1 MKELW
6 NFFDKARSEL
16 RTNEIFE
23 LATVMIVIEE
33 ADVLRHIASKV
44 NVIDEL
50 LWQIKNLK
58 YSDLVKEQ
66 LMKNITTLASK
77 VKSSM
82 LIDLL
87 LDMAKTLE
95 VYKAIDVFDSLIDRS
110 EELIGVMKAS
120 KAQTAIVGQYFNV
133 ESNSKVFSGRIG
145 KGYEISQLLSSKKD
159 IAIYAQDFVLEDLI
173 IAEIRLRLLDH
184 KNVQLKQGNI
194 LTSPIFVNEKFD
206 YVVDTPRFGYRPKD
220 DEIEQLKL
228 DSRFSYY
235 GIPSKINAD
244 LGFVVAGTQVLNEQG
259 KGAFYLT
266 TGALSRGGADQ
277 KIRERFIE
285 KDEIDVVIEFPSGLL
300 APAKSIS
307 TALLLVNKS
316 KCEKAKGNIL
326 FINTTKFAKAERRKT
341 ILTEEGLSKIMSIIE
356 NRQEVKGGS
365 KIVNRS
371 DLVDFE
377 LLPSRYVFDNEI
389 ELDDYGLV
397 EINLAAYDRLKTIA
411 LKNIAKIYRGFNA
424 SPKDE
429 NATGNVALLKIADI
443 VEGEIPEAGLA
454 RYQLGGRVKLDNY
467 RLQKGDIV
475 LSIRGQLKLAIFE
488 SDRDDV
494 LLSQNFVGIRCNPEF
509 NPHFVKLYLES
520 PIMQF
525 IMQNSLTG
533 STILNLS
540 VKDIEEFKIPLLP
553 LDEQQKIVQECKK
566 KQKEL
571 KEKLKEILRELQK
584 TKLNAYEQMG
594 IGQTFTIK

>member
-1 MKELW
+1 
-6 NFFDKARSEL
+6 
-16 RTNEIFE
+16 
-23 LATVMIVIEE
+23 MIVIEKAE
-33 ADVLRHIASKV
+33 VLRNIAGGV
-44 NVIDEL
+44 NVIDKL
-50 LWQIKNLK
+50 LRKIKYLE
-58 YSDLVKEQ
+58 YSDLVKEK
-66 LMKNITTLASK
+66 LMKKVTTIASK
-77 VKSSM
+77 VKPSM
-82 LIDLL
+82 LIDLM

-95 VYKAIDVFDSLIDRS
+95 VYKAIEVLDSLVEQA
-110 EELIGVMKAS
+110 EEIVGIMKAS
-120 KAQTAIVGQYFNV
+120 NEQTAIVDQYFNV

-145 KGYEISQLLSSKKD
+145 KGFEISQLLSNKKD
-159 IAIYAQDFVLEDLI
+159 VAIYAQDFVTEDLI
-173 IAEIRLRLLDH
+173 IAEIRLRLLGH
-184 KNVQLKQGNI
+184 KNVEMKRGNI
-194 LTSPIFVNEKFD
+194 LTSPLFKNEKFD
-206 YVVDTPRFGYRPKD
+206 YVVDTPRFGYKPKN

-228 DSRFSYY
+228 DPRFSFY
-235 GIPSKINAD
+235 GTPSKMNAD

-300 APAKSIS
+300 APATSIS
-307 TALLLVNKS
+307 TALLLVNKN
-316 KCEKAKGNIL
+316 KCDKAEGNIL
-326 FINTTKFAKAERRKT
+326 FINATKFVKAERRKT
-341 ILTEEGLSKIMSIIE
+341 VLTDEGISKIMSIIE
-356 NRQEVKGGS
+356 NRQEVKGVS
-365 KIVNRS
+365 KIVDRN

-389 ELDDYGLV
+389 ELDEYGKV
-397 EINLAAYDRLKTIA
+397 EINMAAYDQLETVA

-429 NATGNVALLKIADI
+429 SATGNVALLKISDI
-443 VEGEIPEAGLA
+443 VEGEILEAGLT

-494 LLSQNFVGIRCNPEF
+494 LLSQNFVGIRCHSEF
-509 NPHFVKLYLES
+509 NPHLVKLYLES

-525 IMQNSLTG
+525 IMNNSLTG

-553 LDEQQKIVQECKK
+553 LDEQQKIIEEYNE

-571 KEKLKEILRELQK
+571 KLKLEGILRELQII
-584 TKLNAYEQMG
+584 KLNAYEYMG
-594 IGQTFTIK
+594 IRQTFIIK

>member
-16 RTNEIFE
+16 RTDEIFE
-23 LATVMIVIEE
+23 LATVMIVIEK
-33 ADVLRHIASKV
+33 ADVLRNIAGDV
-44 NVIDEL
+44 NVIDKL
-50 LWQIKNLK
+50 LWQIKNLE
-58 YSDLVKEQ
+58 YSDLVKEK
-66 LMKNITTLASK
+66 LMKKVTTIASK

-82 LIDLL
+82 LIDLM

-95 VYKAIDVFDSLIDRS
+95 VYKAIEVFDSLVEQA
-110 EELIGVMKAS
+110 EEIIGNMKAS
-120 KAQTAIVGQYFNV
+120 KAQTAIVSQYFNV

-145 KGYEISQLLSSKKD
+145 KGFEISQLLSNKKD
-159 IAIYAQDFVLEDLI
+159 IAIYAQDFVSEDLI
-173 IAEIRLRLLDH
+173 IAEIRLRLLGH
-184 KNVQLKQGNI
+184 KNFEMKRGNI
-194 LTSPIFVNEKFD
+194 LTSPLFKNEKFD
-206 YVVDTPRFGYRPKD
+206 YVLDTPRFGYKPKN

-228 DSRFSYY
+228 DPRFSFY
-235 GIPSKINAD
+235 GIPSKMNAD

-266 TGALSRGGADQ
+266 TGALFRGGADQ

-300 APAKSIS
+300 APATSIS
-307 TALLLVNKS
+307 TALLLINKN

-326 FINTTKFAKAERRKT
+326 FINATKFAKAERRKT
-341 ILTEEGLSKIMSIIE
+341 VLTEEGLSKIISIIE
-356 NRQEVKGGS
+356 NRQEVKGIS
-365 KIVNRS
+365 KIVDRN

-389 ELDDYGLV
+389 ELDEYGKV
-397 EINLAAYDRLKTIA
+397 EINLAAYDQLKTIA
-411 LKNIAKIYRGFNA
+411 LKNIAQIYRGFNA

-429 NATGNVALLKIADI
+429 SATGNVALLKISDI
-443 VEGEIPEAGLA
+443 VEGEILEAGLT

-494 LLSQNFVGIRCNPEF
+494 LLSQNFVGIRCHSEF

-520 PIMQF
+520 PTMQF

-540 VKDIEEFKIPLLP
+540 VKDIEGFKIPLLP
-553 LDEQQKIVQECKK
+553 LDEQQKIVQEYNE

-571 KEKLKEILRELQK
+571 KVKLEEILRELRT

-594 IGQTFTIK
+594 IRQTFTIK

>member
-1 MKELW
+1 MKELL

-16 RTNEIFE
+16 RKEEIFD
-23 LATVMIVIEE
+23 LATVMIVIEKAE
-33 ADVLRHIASKV
+33 VLRNIAGGV
-44 NVIDEL
+44 NVIDKL
-50 LWQIKNLK
+50 LRKIKYLE
-58 YSDLVKEQ
+58 YSDLVKEK
-66 LMKNITTLASK
+66 LMKKVTTIASK
-77 VKSSM
+77 VKPSM
-82 LIDLL
+82 LIDLM

-95 VYKAIDVFDSLIDRS
+95 VYKAIEVLDSLVEQA
-110 EELIGVMKAS
+110 EEIVGIMKAS
-120 KAQTAIVGQYFNV
+120 NEQTAIVDQYFNV

-145 KGYEISQLLSSKKD
+145 KGFEISQLLSNKKD
-159 IAIYAQDFVLEDLI
+159 VAIYAQDFVTEDLI
-173 IAEIRLRLLDH
+173 IAEIRLRLLGH
-184 KNVQLKQGNI
+184 KNVEMKRGNI
-194 LTSPIFVNEKFD
+194 LTSPLFKNEKFD
-206 YVVDTPRFGYRPKD
+206 YVVDTPRFGYKPKN

-228 DSRFSYY
+228 DPRFSFY
-235 GIPSKINAD
+235 GTPSKMNAD

-300 APAKSIS
+300 APATSIS
-307 TALLLVNKS
+307 TALLLVNKN
-316 KCEKAKGNIL
+316 KCDKAEGNIL
-326 FINTTKFAKAERRKT
+326 FINATKFVKAERRKT
-341 ILTEEGLSKIMSIIE
+341 VLTDEGISKIMSIIE
-356 NRQEVKGGS
+356 NRQEVKGVS
-365 KIVNRS
+365 KIVDRN

-389 ELDDYGLV
+389 ELDEYGKV
-397 EINLAAYDRLKTIA
+397 EINMAAYDQLETVA

-429 NATGNVALLKIADI
+429 SATGNVALLKISDI
-443 VEGEIPEAGLA
+443 VEGEILEAGLT

-494 LLSQNFVGIRCNPEF
+494 LLSQNFVGIRCHSEF
-509 NPHFVKLYLES
+509 NPHLVKLYLES

-525 IMQNSLTG
+525 IMNNSLTG

-553 LDEQQKIVQECKK
+553 LDEQQKIIEEYNE

-571 KEKLKEILRELQK
+571 KLKLEGILRELQII
-584 TKLNAYEQMG
+584 KLNAYEYMG
-594 IGQTFTIK
+594 IRQTFIIK